1 MNESRRMR
9 RMERNN
15 RKGEG
20 LGLNLIPMMDVLTVL
35 VLFLLFHSFNGEM
48 PEQRIELPNSAV
60 ETRPRETLAIVVN
73 PEEVM
78 IHGAPVV
85 RTSEL
90 YEDRIGTVVQIKE
103 RLEELEREV
112 GITAPESKEITLL
125 ADKTIPFKVLKKIM
139 STCTA
144 SGYGRISLSVVQKV
158 AILYL
163 PAGRAAVHPPMFAEA
178 LEQLNFQIEQAR
190 QKHAVL

>member
-48 PEQRIELPNSAV
+48 PEQRIELPDSVV

-73 PEEVM
+73 PEAVM
-78 IHGAPVV
+78 IQGAPVV
-85 RTSEL
+85 STSEL
-90 YEDRIGTVVQIKE
+90 YEDRIRTVVQIKD
-103 RLEELEREV
+103 RLEELERDI

-144 SGYGRISLSVVQKV
+144 SGYGRISLAVVQKV
-158 AILYL
+158 AKI
-163 PAGRAAVHPPMFAEA
+163 
-178 LEQLNFQIEQAR
+178 
-190 QKHAVL
+190 

>member
-1 MNESRRMR
+1 
-9 RMERNN
+9 MERNN
-15 RKGEG
+15 RKGDG

-48 PEQRIELPNSAV
+48 PEQRIELPDSVV

-73 PEEVM
+73 PEAVM

-144 SGYGRISLSVVQKV
+144 SGYGRISLAVVQKV
-158 AILYL
+158 AKI
-163 PAGRAAVHPPMFAEA
+163 
-178 LEQLNFQIEQAR
+178 
-190 QKHAVL
+190 

>member
-1 MNESRRMR
+1 
-9 RMERNN
+9 
-15 RKGEG
+15 
-20 LGLNLIPMMDVLTVL
+20 
-35 VLFLLFHSFNGEM
+35 M
-48 PEQRIELPNSAV
+48 PEQRIELPDSVV

-73 PEEVM
+73 PEAVM

-90 YEDRIGTVVQIKE
+90 YEDRIGMVVQIKE

-144 SGYGRISLSVVQKV
+144 SGYGRISLAVIQKV
-158 AILYL
+158 AKI
-163 PAGRAAVHPPMFAEA
+163 
-178 LEQLNFQIEQAR
+178 
-190 QKHAVL
+190 

>member
-1 MNESRRMR
+1 MNESRRMK

-20 LGLNLIPMMDVLTVL
+20 LGLNLIPMMDILTVL
-35 VLFLLFHSFNGEM
+35 VLFLLFHSFNGDM
-48 PEQRIELPNSAV
+48 PEQRIELPDSVV

-73 PEEVM
+73 PEAVM

-144 SGYGRISLSVVQKV
+144 SGYGRISLAVVQKV
-158 AILYL
+158 AKI
-163 PAGRAAVHPPMFAEA
+163 
-178 LEQLNFQIEQAR
+178 
-190 QKHAVL
+190 

>member
-1 MNESRRMR
+1 
-9 RMERNN
+9 MERNN

-48 PEQRIELPNSAV
+48 PEQRIELPDSVV

-73 PEEVM
+73 PEAVM

-90 YEDRIGTVVQIKE
+90 YEDRIGMVVQIKE

-144 SGYGRISLSVVQKV
+144 SGYGRISLAVIQKV
-158 AILYL
+158 AKI
-163 PAGRAAVHPPMFAEA
+163 
-178 LEQLNFQIEQAR
+178 
-190 QKHAVL
+190 

>member
-20 LGLNLIPMMDVLTVL
+20 LGLNLVPMMDVLTVL

-103 RLEELEREV
+103 RLGELEREA
-112 GITAPESKEITLL
+112 GITTTAPESKEITLL

-144 SGYGRISLSVVQKV
+144 SGYGRISLAVIQKV
-158 AILYL
+158 AKI
-163 PAGRAAVHPPMFAEA
+163 
-178 LEQLNFQIEQAR
+178 
-190 QKHAVL
+190 

>member
-1 MNESRRMR
+1 MNESRRMK

-35 VLFLLFHSFNGEM
+35 VLFLLFHSFNGEL
-48 PEQRIELPNSAV
+48 PEQRIELPVSVV

-73 PEEVM
+73 PEAVM
-78 IHGAPVV
+78 IQGAPVV
-85 RTSEL
+85 STSEL

-103 RLEELEREV
+103 RLEELERDI
-112 GITAPESKEITLL
+112 GITAIESKEITLL

-144 SGYGRISLSVVQKV
+144 SGYGRISLAVVQKV
-158 AILYL
+158 AKI
-163 PAGRAAVHPPMFAEA
+163 
-178 LEQLNFQIEQAR
+178 
-190 QKHAVL
+190 

>member
-15 RKGEG
+15 KKGEG

-48 PEQRIELPNSAV
+48 PEQRIELPDSVV

-73 PEEVM
+73 PEAVM
-78 IHGAPVV
+78 IHGTPVV

-103 RLEELEREV
+103 RLEELEREA

-144 SGYGRISLSVVQKV
+144 SGYGRISLAVVQKV
-158 AILYL
+158 AKI
-163 PAGRAAVHPPMFAEA
+163 
-178 LEQLNFQIEQAR
+178 
-190 QKHAVL
+190 

>member
-1 MNESRRMR
+1 
-9 RMERNN
+9 MERNN

-48 PEQRIELPNSAV
+48 PEQRIELPDSVV

-73 PEEVM
+73 PEAVM
-78 IHGAPVV
+78 IQGAPVV
-85 RTSEL
+85 STSEL
-90 YEDRIGTVVQIKE
+90 YEDRIGMVVQIKE
-103 RLEELEREV
+103 RLEELEREI

-144 SGYGRISLSVVQKV
+144 SGYGRISLAVVQKV
-158 AILYL
+158 AKI
-163 PAGRAAVHPPMFAEA
+163 
-178 LEQLNFQIEQAR
+178 
-190 QKHAVL
+190 

>member
-1 MNESRRMR
+1 MKESRRMK

-15 RKGEG
+15 RRGEG
-20 LGLNLIPMMDVLTVL
+20 LGLNLIPMMDILTVL

-48 PEQRIELPNSAV
+48 PEQRIELPDSVV

-73 PEEVM
+73 PEAVM
-78 IHGAPVV
+78 VQGAPVV
-85 RTSEL
+85 TTSEL

-103 RLEELEREV
+103 RLEELERDI
-112 GITAPESKEITLL
+112 GITAPEGKEITLL

-144 SGYGRISLSVVQKV
+144 SGYGRISLAVVQKV
-158 AILYL
+158 AKI
-163 PAGRAAVHPPMFAEA
+163 
-178 LEQLNFQIEQAR
+178 
-190 QKHAVL
+190 